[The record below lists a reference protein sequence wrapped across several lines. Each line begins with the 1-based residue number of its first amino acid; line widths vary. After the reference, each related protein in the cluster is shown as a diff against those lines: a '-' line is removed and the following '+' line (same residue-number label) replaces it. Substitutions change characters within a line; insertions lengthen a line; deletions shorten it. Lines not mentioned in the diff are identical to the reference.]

1 MSWVKRN
8 LALVISGVVA
18 LGLLGFGGY
27 YLFSAIKKNEE
38 IDQQIGQTK
47 AEIERLLGQDP
58 TPNQDN
64 LKLAKQ
70 EAAKLGSFVAEAK
83 KQFPPT
89 PPPSEPLNDLSFRSL
104 LENTVNDLHK
114 QAASVGITV
123 VDTNFNS
130 KINERYYFTFESHRS
145 PIRFPPESLIP
156 LSERLHEVRQMAEVL
171 FKARVN
177 RLVSMRRAM
186 VPGEKLQQGGNNP
199 PGGASAP
206 ADYLNASP
214 RTNAE
219 TAMVLWPYEMV
230 FDCFSPELG
239 AVIEAFERTPGFI
252 VKSLVTDVG
261 PEMAAQAMRREFDIL
276 GGRQPAPGM
285 QPRRPNV
292 AVPNAAA
299 AGRTNVVPALMTVID
314 ERPVRVTLRIE
325 VIRPQPPQ
333 PGSGGGPGGGRPTRG
348 GRPSPPPPNQP

>member
-123 VDTNFNS
+123 VATNLQNLH
-130 KINERYYFTFESHRS
+130 ERYYFTFESHRS
-145 PIRFPPESLIP
+145 TMRFPPESLRP
-156 LSERLHEVRQMAEVL
+156 LSERLQEVRQMGEIL

-177 RLVSMRRAM
+177 RLAWMKRAM
-186 VPGEKLQQGGNNP
+186 VPGERPQQPGDLS
-199 PGGASAP
+199 GGASAP
-206 ADYLNASP
+206 ADYLNAVA

-219 TAMVLWPYEMV
+219 TEMVLWPYEVV

-239 AVIEAFERTPGFI
+239 AVLEAFERTPGFI
-252 VKSLVTDVG
+252 VKALQTDVA
-261 PEMAAQAMRREFDIL
+261 PE
-276 GGRQPAPGM
+276 
-285 QPRRPNV
+285 V
-292 AVPNAAA
+292 AAAA
-299 AGRTNVVPALMTVID
+299 AGREMERFRGGQPNVPRGGLERPGVPRATAVRTNVPALTTVID

-325 VIRPQPPQ
+325 VIKPQPPQ
-333 PGSGGGPGGGRPTRG
+333 PGSGGPGGGRPPRG
-348 GRPSPPPPNQP
+348 GRTPPPTNQP